1 MAGELSMAYT
11 ISVLIDQCAHIV
23 KKEKGLAYA
32 KPFSPIPAPKKKKT
46 YPKEEK
52 VYREQL

>member
-1 MAGELSMAYT
+1 MAYT